1 VVPKTVNGSQAI
13 DDQSRSNRNC
23 GTWVKALAKFG
34 CWSIEIVKRMADT
47 VGFEVLPRRWVVERT
62 LA

>member
-23 GTWVKALAKFG
+23 GTWVWQAAP
-34 CWSIEIVKRMADT
+34 ITAQN
-47 VGFEVLPRRWVVERT
+47 RRHLIFKMTGRRF
-62 LA
+62 

>member
-23 GTWVKALAKFG
+23 GTWVNLF
-34 CWSIEIVKRMADT
+34 
-47 VGFEVLPRRWVVERT
+47 
-62 LA
+62 